1 MNPRIRSCAL
11 PLAGLCALV
20 LAACG
25 EEEPPIPPRPSAT
38 ATVVVNAPAASRTV
52 TDMAGR
58 TVALGETITRVAV
71 LSPSAADYAA
81 ALGLNVV
88 GRTSDVDE
96 AAAPGSTVTG
106 STLSP
111 DFNAVASLGPDLV
124 IADAAFHG
132 SRTRDFDRFGLP
144 VFVLKAS
151 DYNAILDALTVLGQA
166 TGREAEATAAS
177 EAIKARVLAASLDAR
192 TKGAG
197 SPPRVL
203 ILTGGGLD
211 VFAAGSNTYAG
222 NLLSILGAE
231 NVLGATPEGGPLP
244 GFGVVE
250 VAQAADLAPDVVIV
264 LPSGA
269 GGITET
275 ILAAPEWVGTPAV
288 RNGAVYTVD
297 TGLFLRSPGPRI
309 TEAVEALSAVL
320 WP

>member
-1 MNPRIRSCAL
+1 MKRRFNAWML
-11 PLAGLCALV
+11 PLAGSCALAV
-20 LAACG
+20 AACG
-25 EEEPPIPPRPSAT
+25 EEEPPVPPRPSAT
-38 ATVVVNAPAASRTV
+38 ATVVVTAPAASRTV
-52 TDMAGR
+52 TDMTGR
-58 TVALGETITRVAV
+58 TVALGETIRRVVV
-71 LSPSAADYAA
+71 LSSSAADYAA

-96 AAAPGSTVTG
+96 SAAPGSTVAG

-111 DFNAVASLGPDLV
+111 DFNAVARLAPDLV
-124 IADAAFHG
+124 IADAAVHG
-132 SRTRDFDRFGLP
+132 SRTPDFDRFGLP
-144 VFVLKAS
+144 VFVLKAA

-166 TGREAEATAAS
+166 TGREAQAAAAS

-192 TKGAG
+192 TKAAG

-250 VAQAADLAPDVVIV
+250 VAQAAELAPDVVIV

-275 ILAAPEWVGTPAV
+275 ILAAPEWAGTPAI
-288 RNGAVYTVD
+288 RNGAIRTLD

-309 TEAVEALSAVL
+309 AEAVETLADAL